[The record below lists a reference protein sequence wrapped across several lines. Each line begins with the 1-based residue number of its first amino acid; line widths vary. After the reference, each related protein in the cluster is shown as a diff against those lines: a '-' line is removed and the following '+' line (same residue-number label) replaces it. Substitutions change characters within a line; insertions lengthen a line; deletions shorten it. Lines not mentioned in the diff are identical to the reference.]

1 MSQISSFA
9 SYLALA
15 CEDGVLILWDLA
27 QGEFLMEPRP
37 STEHLSIPQ
46 GGSRS
51 LGIPSVASGPQSRD
65 SGGSFPLLHS
75 WDTLLS
81 SYCPWA
87 LWECALC
94 PAVHQ
99 VPFLVTLQGDILQ
112 PLPRSQREQVILQ
125 CLFGPAYQSAGTL
138 LALELRDLES
148 GRSEASS
155 CWGWAAL

>member
-1 MSQISSFA
+1 MALGGAGSAGCLADGLLPLDYENVWPCASPIIMSQISSFA

-87 LWECALC
+87 L
-94 PAVHQ
+94 
-99 VPFLVTLQGDILQ
+99 
-112 PLPRSQREQVILQ
+112 
-125 CLFGPAYQSAGTL
+125 
-138 LALELRDLES
+138 
-148 GRSEASS
+148 
-155 CWGWAAL
+155 